1 MLHIYLV
8 GMFSHGGGQLL
19 TLVNNPELHGASFLV
34 VTLFG
39 SLKTS
44 SKQFYLSFFSTEK
57 ISNVIFMMA
66 FFKLVQLIQFK
77 VRFISLRK
85 SYLENFLEILA
96 FDSAFS
102 QKWPQRVGIGMPIR
116 TTVTFTLSTNVE
128 ENTL

>member
-1 MLHIYLV
+1 MMLHIYLV

-44 SKQFYLSFFSTEK
+44 SKQFYLSFFFNRK
-57 ISNVIFMMA
+57 DIKCDFYDA

-77 VRFISLRK
+77 VLFISLRK

-102 QKWPQRVGIGMPIR
+102 QK
-116 TTVTFTLSTNVE
+116 
-128 ENTL
+128 

>member
-1 MLHIYLV
+1 MMLHIYLV

-102 QKWPQRVGIGMPIR
+102 QK
-116 TTVTFTLSTNVE
+116 
-128 ENTL
+128 